1 MVLPTQARR
10 AHIAQLVNA
19 ECWVSVA
26 DLAKHFG
33 VSEVSIRRDLKELER
48 QGFLQRVRGG
58 ALRAASSPQDD
69 VYSQR
74 AAQRMEKK
82 RRIAR
87 AAIRLVQP
95 SDSIIL
101 DSGSTV
107 AEVARHIAAEAS
119 LGQHLRIITG
129 SIPVVEAFTPYPE
142 IQLLF
147 LGGLYLHQYRTVI
160 GPQTLASLEG
170 LHADK
175 MLMGSDGLTIA
186 TGTTTANVLEAEVTR
201 SMTRAAD
208 KVIVVAD
215 SSKIGQTGFAT
226 VMPLEQVDILVTD
239 SDAPS
244 DLVAELR
251 KMGVD
256 IRLAR

>member
-1 MVLPTQARR
+1 MVLPAQARR

-19 ECWVSVA
+19 EGWNSVT
-26 DLAKHFG
+26 DLAEHFG
-33 VSEVSIRRDLKELER
+33 VSAVSIRRDLKELER
-48 QGFLQRVRGG
+48 AGFLQRVRGG
-58 ALRAASSPQDD
+58 ALRVASAPQDD

-74 AAQRMEKK
+74 AARRMEQK

-87 AAIRLVQP
+87 AAIALIQP

-129 SIPVVEAFTPYPE
+129 SIPVVEAFTPHPE

-147 LGGLYLHQYRTVI
+147 LGGIYLHQYRTVI

-175 MLMGSDGLTIA
+175 MFMGSDGLTIE
-186 TGTTTANVLEAEVTR
+186 TGTTTANILEAEVTR
-201 SMTRAAD
+201 SLSRAAD

-215 SSKIGQTGFAT
+215 SSKIGQRGFTT
-226 VMPLEQVDILVTD
+226 VMPVQQVDILVTD
-239 SDAPS
+239 VDAPPE
-244 DLVAELR
+244 LVAELR
-251 KMGVD
+251 EMDVD
-256 IRLAR
+256 VRLA